1 MSDKANFTIKEG
13 DTQPTFEYR
22 LSRHNRP
29 IDLRDATAVE
39 FKVAEAGSDSLAI
52 DSTATIVQ
60 ASKGVVEYT
69 FGETTLPEGD
79 YDAEFRIDWGG
90 GDEQTVPHDGYLR
103 IVVDERIDGE
113 IDPDEWDDPD
123 ITVTTVYADN
133 LAANTGSTVSLTD
146 GLDAGGTDID
156 NVGALHTA
164 GIENVADH
172 IVDESDDLKDVL
184 NNQIEGGD
192 IVFVGPGEYVHK
204 NIKPSVDNVRLVG
217 ANPFTTTIK
226 LSPDADGTSPTYDE
240 LFSLIDTTG
249 WTVENLTF
257 DGNKA
262 NVTDPGNM
270 EDSFNCIN
278 VVNSTNIS
286 VQNCRLM
293 NNWANALY
301 FTNGSRDFEAINN
314 YVENCTS
321 GILCYNQWRSRS
333 DSTTRDGKIQ
343 NNTVIDLTDPQE
355 NGPWGIYLSGNTTNV
370 DIADNY
376 VRNADNGVRLNE
388 VTRNNVTD
396 NTLVDCYRAGVLL
409 TQTAAENK
417 VEGNMIDCDPTD
429 AGPVDGIYATDT
441 GTQDR
446 NKLVDNY
453 ITTPQ
458 RHGINIASG
467 EDLILENNAI
477 HEPGGR
483 GISLDA
489 PTSGRVADTVV
500 IGPGQDTANIAI
512 HVNSGTFEIDGLFVR
527 DTLGTLTRAVN
538 LGGGTDHSLGG
549 EIRVVGTD
557 IVTNSVTGVT
567 FKGILGGGPLGGVD
581 LSTVTGQHDGQGA
594 MSDGTATGFPQYSKA
609 TWDDANAQWV
619 RADGQATI

>member
-1 MSDKANFTIKEG
+1 MANN
-13 DTQPTFEYR
+13 
-22 LSRHNRP
+22 H
-29 IDLRDATAVE
+29 
-39 FKVAEAGSDSLAI
+39 
-52 DSTATIVQ
+52 
-60 ASKGVVEYT
+60 
-69 FGETTLPEGD
+69 
-79 YDAEFRIDWGG
+79 
-90 GDEQTVPHDGYLR
+90 R
-103 IVVDERIDGE
+103 IVAVDENGE
-113 IDPDEWDDPD
+113 EVDEPIKVQGATVDELPPDASFET
-123 ITVTTVYADN
+123 I
-133 LAANTGSTVSLTD
+133 STDEIV
-146 GLDAGGTDID
+146 
-156 NVGALHTA
+156 
-164 GIENVADH
+164 NVADH

-184 NNQIEGGD
+184 NNQIADGD

-286 VQNCRLM
+286 IQNCRLM

-376 VRNADNGVRLNE
+376 VRNADNGVRLND
-388 VTRNNVTD
+388 VISNNVTD
-396 NTLVDCYRAGVLL
+396 NTLVDCYRAGVYL
-409 TQTAAENK
+409 TIGAKDNR
-417 VEGNMIDCDPTD
+417 VEGNLIDCDPSD
-429 AGPVDGIYATDT
+429 AGPVDGIYATSS
-441 GTQDR
+441 GSQDR
-446 NKLVDNY
+446 NQVVDNL
-453 ITTPQ
+453 IRTPQ
-458 RHGINIASG
+458 RHGISFATG
-467 EDLILENNAI
+467 DDILLAGNVI
-477 HEPGGR
+477 VDPGAR
-483 GISLDA
+483 GVSINGA
-489 PTSGRVADTVV
+489 TSGRVADTVV
-500 IGPGQDTANIAI
+500 IGPGQDSANIAI
-512 HVNSGTFEIDGLFVR
+512 HINSGTFEIDGLRVR

-538 LGGGTDHSLGG
+538 FGGGSDHSLGG

-567 FKGILGGGPLGGVD
+567 WQGILGGGPLGGVD
-581 LSTVTGQHDGQGA
+581 LTTVTGQHDGQEA
-594 MSDGTATGFPQYSKA
+594 MSDGTATSFPTFTKA

-619 RADGQATI
+619 RADGQATV